1 MGNDMNAVL
10 KPIGFG
16 VAAYAISAVC
26 LWFVFSYV
34 LTPVMPGAIW
44 VLPAV
49 LTLVPLFL
57 SGYVAS
63 RSAIS
68 NPRSRKVALGVV
80 AGLIGYG
87 ITLVI
92 TQAQGEGWLF
102 VLLFLGAATVSAI
115 GSFLG
120 ARQKNV
126 P

>member
-1 MGNDMNAVL
+1 MNAFL

-16 VAAYAISAVC
+16 VAAYVISAVA
-26 LWFVFSYV
+26 LWFVLSYV

-44 VLPAV
+44 ALAAV
-49 LTLVPLFL
+49 VTLVPLFL
-57 SGYVAS
+57 SGYVAA

-68 NPRSRKVALGVV
+68 NHRSRKVAFGVV

-92 TQAQGEGWLF
+92 TQAQGEGWFF
-102 VLLFLGAATVSAI
+102 VLLFLGAATVSVI

-120 ARQKNV
+120 ARQENA